1 MVFTVADFDDFARLL
16 GEHPE
21 WREKLRP
28 LILGEEL
35 LVIPSRMDRVEA
47 ALLTLTERVDR
58 LTERVDRLTER
69 VDRLTERVE
78 QLTQRVDQLSQ
89 DVRSITV
96 TVAGILARMDRMD
109 GRMGNIEGQLLE
121 TRFEQNLPNWVRNF
135 VRKPTRVHA
144 DDVAQIEQAVADGT
158 LTESDADHLAA
169 LDSLIRGL
177 GIEDGEET
185 YLAVE
190 LSFTVNAEDVERA
203 ESRANMLKRAGL
215 RARPFV
221 GGYRISPAAESM
233 LEERGVLVSLR
244 RVPA

>member
-21 WREKLRP
+21 WRERLRP

-58 LTERVDRLTER
+58 LTERL
-69 VDRLTERVE
+69 DRLTERVE
-78 QLTQRVDQLSQ
+78 QLTERVDQLSQ
-89 DVRSITV
+89 DVRSINV

-177 GIEDGEET
+177 GLEDGEET

-244 RVPA
+244 RAPA